1 MKAVVAGTPD
11 SRILLDRIAGGLET
25 AGWHVSCHYG
35 ADFSAVDAARWAD
48 ADIAVCYGIELGAR
62 ELGAAPRLRGIVS
75 PTIGYEWIDEDA
87 ASALGIAVANGA
99 VPENRESMAEAAVLL
114 MLAALYDLPG
124 AQQELARDTKS
135 RTPPR
140 MLKGKRVGLVGYGEI
155 ARAIV
160 ARLAGW
166 GAEFLA
172 HRRSAAEGEP
182 GVTFVPLET
191 LLAESDIVL
200 LLASL
205 NESSRG
211 LIDAAALDRM
221 KRGAILVNIAR
232 GGLVDERALV
242 ERLADGRLSMAALD
256 VFETEPLPAGSP
268 LRNLTNTILTPH
280 AIGHTV
286 ESFEAIP
293 GVAIANAQALGHW
306 ELPASTRNGHIRQI
320 WLARR

>member
-1 MKAVVAGTPD
+1 MKAVVAGTPE
-11 SRILLDRIAGGLET
+11 SRILLDQIASGLEK

-35 ADFSAVDAARWAD
+35 GDFTAVAPTRWAE
-48 ADIAVCYGIELGAR
+48 ADVAVCYGIELGAAEMR
-62 ELGAAPRLRGIVS
+62 TAPRLRGIVS

-87 ASALGIAVANGA
+87 ASALGIAIANGA

-124 AQQELARDTKS
+124 AQGELTGGRRC

-140 MLKGKRVGLVGYGEI
+140 MLKGKRVGLVGYGGI

-166 GAEFLA
+166 GAEFVA
-172 HRRSAAEGEP
+172 YRRRDAASEP
-182 GVTFVPLET
+182 GVGFVSLDT
-191 LLAESDIVL
+191 LLAESDIVV

-221 KRGAILVNIAR
+221 KRGAIFVNIAR
-232 GGLVDERALV
+232 GGLVDERALA

-256 VFETEPLPAGSP
+256 VFETEPLPADSP
-268 LRNLTNTILTPH
+268 LRALTNTILTPH

-293 GVAIANAQALGHW
+293 DVAIANARAFGCW
-306 ELPASTRNGHIRQI
+306 ELPASTRNGHIRPL
-320 WLARR
+320 WLSRR